1 MLAVFVGSNR
11 IKGGIFRQIVFI
23 GNLQHYA
30 IVRWR
35 VDGQLVAGRIRGGK
49 LLCAGFR
56 YRLQQDFRKKG
67 RTG

>member
-23 GNLQHYA
+23 GNLQRYA

-56 YRLQQDFRKKG
+56 
-67 RTG
+67 